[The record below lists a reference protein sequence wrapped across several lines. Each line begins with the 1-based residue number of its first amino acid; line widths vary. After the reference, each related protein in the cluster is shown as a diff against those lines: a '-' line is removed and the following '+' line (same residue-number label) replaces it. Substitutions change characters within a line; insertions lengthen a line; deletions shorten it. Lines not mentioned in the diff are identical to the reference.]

1 MVAALEKGDLAA
13 ARAASGR
20 DVKIPKVTEQ
30 AFIAISKRER
40 KLKDR
45 AEKHDRKVAA
55 DQAAITRAKDELA
68 RDSTK
73 FANDRRAHEQRF
85 GYAVAGERAWQGG
98 DLVAFA
104 RSVER
109 MAGGASLAT
118 ITQRIAS
125 MSLPGGGSGGASPG
139 AGDPLA
145 EDRKRLADER
155 AALDKRKRDEVE
167 AKEREQQNRTH
178 AEQRATALGKFG
190 DKHAAHPFLVNPD
203 EPGKA
208 DPEALGE
215 AFGLFEKRWTE
226 WRSGKREL
234 KPTPKGV
241 LDELHQREVR
251 RLKRL
256 GLTPATPAAAA
267 PAAASGKPRP
277 PAPPPAKRLPEPPR
291 TKTPPPT
298 RDDTRASRIAL
309 ARKVTEQ
316 QLRGARPA

>member
-45 AEKHDRKVAA
+45 TEKHDQKVAA
-55 DQAAITRAKDELA
+55 DRAAITKAKDELA

-85 GYAVAGERAWQGG
+85 GYAVSGERAWQGG
-98 DLVAFA
+98 DMVAFA

-125 MSLPGGGSGGASPG
+125 MSLGNGAAPS
-139 AGDPLA
+139 AGNADPLA

-155 AALDKRKRDEVE
+155 AALDKRKRDEAE
-167 AKEREQQNRTH
+167 AKEREQQQRTH

-190 DKHAAHPFLVNPD
+190 EKHAQHPFLANPD

-226 WRSGKREL
+226 WRAGKREL

-256 GLTPATPAAAA
+256 GLTPAAPAAAA
-267 PAAASGKPRP
+267 PAPAAAKPRA
-277 PAPPPAKRLPEPPR
+277 PAPPPPRRLPEPPR
-291 TKTPPPT
+291 TNAPPPS

-316 QLRGARPA
+316 QMRGVRPA